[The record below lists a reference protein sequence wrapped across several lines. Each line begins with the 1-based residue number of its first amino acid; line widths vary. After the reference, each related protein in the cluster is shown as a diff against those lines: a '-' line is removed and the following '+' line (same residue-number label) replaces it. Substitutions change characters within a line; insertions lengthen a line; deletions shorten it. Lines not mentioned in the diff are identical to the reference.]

1 MQCRADSQVWRVV
14 RENDNSKAETLGL
27 LVAYVDDLLLLMP
40 NGSMKRG
47 LIDHLRTLWNMST
60 EVDLTDQQKLTFLG
74 LELER
79 TPTGALLIH
88 QRAFIEKLLA
98 EKGFGSGG
106 RGNKTVQMAQPPE
119 EKARQTQPN

>member
-1 MQCRADSQVWRVV
+1 MPNLAKRPDLMASTGTVWCSAAPTHRCG
-14 RENDNSKAETLGL
+14 ELSGNDDSKAETLGL

-79 TPTGALLIH
+79 TPTGALLVH
-88 QRAFIEKLLA
+88 QRAVIEH
-98 EKGFGSGG
+98 S
-106 RGNKTVQMAQPPE
+106 
-119 EKARQTQPN
+119 